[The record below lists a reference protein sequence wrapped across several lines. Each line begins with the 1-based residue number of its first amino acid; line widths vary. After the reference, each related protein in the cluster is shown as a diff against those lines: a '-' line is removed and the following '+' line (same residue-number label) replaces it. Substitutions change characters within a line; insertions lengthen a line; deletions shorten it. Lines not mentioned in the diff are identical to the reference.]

1 MGSVRE
7 GGELRTTPKAEVS
20 VRGPV
25 HASGFSF
32 GSSTAPNVVYPMEGT
47 VGPDSGDRRRVN
59 GKLGGRLGTWASGGA
74 TPDRYLGSATVTITW
89 AIG

>member
-47 VGPDSGDRRRVN
+47 VGPDSGIAV
-59 GKLGGRLGTWASGGA
+59 GSTGSSEAGSEPGASSGA